1 MDVVFKVGQ
10 YNMLVTALRTIGVQL
25 DDGINGFPE

>member
-1 MDVVFKVGQ
+1 MDVVFTVGQ
-10 YNMLVTALRTIGVQL
+10 YNMLAMALRTFGVQL